1 MSTILVVLHSS
12 DGLSEV
18 GIKIEI
24 LGALLSCFRESHR
37 ARTNFR
43 KAGGFLYLMS
53 VLVSMEGQLSFPQGI
68 NTGTNTS
75 SIVRERMQLIQL
87 LFTCF
92 ALAMRFEPA
101 NAKLFHQEVRIK
113 NHIHFFKTNIIFSC
127 QFLILLDL
135 SSKSGR
141 HVASFRLFF

>member
-1 MSTILVVLHSS
+1 MSTILVVLHAS
-12 DGLSEV
+12 DGFSEV
-18 GIKIEI
+18 GLKIEI

-53 VLVSMEGQLSFPQGI
+53 VLVSMEGQLSSAPR
-68 NTGTNTS
+68 NNSVTM
-75 SIVRERMQLIQL
+75 RERMHLIQL

-101 NAKLFHQEVRIK
+101 NAKLFHQEVSLY
-113 NHIHFFKTNIIFSC
+113 NHF
-127 QFLILLDL
+127 
-135 SSKSGR
+135 
-141 HVASFRLFF
+141 